1 MRLIVLAVCCVLLIG
16 CAVFGQSDRGTI
28 TGTIGDPAG
37 AMVPNASIEAKNSE
51 TGALYRVSST
61 STGNYTLPQLPA
73 GNYQL
78 SVTASGFKQYLQTGI
93 TVLVAQAL
101 RIDVRLEVGAITE
114 TVTVNADA
122 TLLRTESGELS
133 HNVTTERI
141 DSLPLM
147 MVGSGIRNP
156 YNVVQVMPGGSQIS
170 GTVRVNGSPGNT
182 QTTRIEGQD
191 STQGLMSNSP
201 TMGQTGVDAVEEFA
215 VQTSN
220 FAAEYGQVGGGLF
233 NLTMKSGTNTL
244 HGSAYEYMRN
254 EALNAQQPYV
264 NKKSRER
271 RHDFGFTI
279 GGPVAIPK
287 VYNGHD
293 KTFFFWSFEQNRV
306 KNIVATTSYTVPTL
320 AFRDG
325 DFRSLL
331 TGKQLGIDPL
341 KRPIME
347 GTIYDPK
354 TARSVDGQ
362 IVTDPF
368 LNNIIPKDRW
378 DPVAA
383 KYQTF
388 ISLPTN
394 NAVPTSNYT
403 PNYRTK
409 SSTTIMTLKM
419 DHMLSAKMK
428 ISGFWSLNS
437 AWSPGGDGFIPPVS
451 TVRSMS
457 QFTNTGRLNFD
468 YTITPTMVFHFG
480 AGLLLL
486 KFDDDPPSKGYDS
499 FKELGLVT
507 YAKIPPAFYGLN
519 NAQGGLYIGGGNFS
533 SSGPNANQHQ
543 SNIKPTSNANFTWA
557 RNNHT
562 YKIGA
567 ELIIEGFPSTNYTPA
582 NGFFTFNAAQTALPY
597 LNTTSP
603 SGGSIGHPY
612 ASFLLGA
619 VNDGE
624 TGLPSAFRI
633 GRSNWGLY
641 VQDTWKITRR
651 LTLDYGLRW
660 DYQPYLKES
669 YGRIPGL
676 GLTTPNPAAGNLPG
690 AVVFEGYGPG
700 RMNGRFADDYP
711 YAIGPRLGLAYQ
723 ITPKTVLRA
732 GWGISYG
739 KTSNLEMWTLRF
751 GSDVRYGPASSYG
764 SAITYLKDGAPIV
777 PVWPDFNPGQAPTN
791 VGSSPF
797 ITAVDHNAGRPPRM
811 NMWSI
816 GLQREL
822 SKNLAAEISYVGN
835 RGVWWPSSALLDI
848 NRLTPAILAKNGLDI
863 SKQADRDLMN
873 SRLDSPTAINRGFKA
888 PYAGYPLGVTV
899 GQSLR
904 PYPQFGGINF
914 LWAPLGNTWYD
925 SMQVKLTKRYSYNF
939 DLTGAFTFQKEMQI
953 GAESFGTEIAAVSP
967 SVNNLNNLASNKY
980 LSGFSQPF
988 RFVVAANYTVPRLKA
1003 NKYLSYVLRDWT
1015 WGGVLQYQSG
1025 MPIKVPAAQN
1035 NLASLLQLCSQVSNY
1050 GGCNGSTYPGASSAS
1065 FANRVQGEPLFLK
1078 DLNSK
1083 FDPNKEFAL
1092 NPKAWSQ
1099 PAAGEFGTSTAYYS
1113 DYRYARRPSEN
1124 MSLGRI
1130 FRFRE
1135 GMNLQLRIEMN
1146 NVFNRIYRSNP
1157 TATNALQT
1165 QIKNNAG
1172 KPTSGFGYINTA
1184 AVASAARNGQ
1194 LVARFSF

>member
-1 MRLIVLAVCCVLLIG
+1 MRLILLSAVCLLLIAG
-16 CAVFGQSDRGTI
+16 LASAQSSQGTI
-28 TGTIGDPAG
+28 TGTLADPAG
-37 AMVPNASIEAKNSE
+37 AVVPNAPIEAKNTE
-51 TGALYRVSST
+51 TGALYQVSST
-61 STGNYTLPQLPA
+61 STGNYTLAQLPP
-73 GNYQL
+73 GIYQL
-78 SVTASGFKQYLQTGI
+78 TVTVSGFKQYIRTGV
-93 TVLVAQAL
+93 TVLAAATL
-101 RIDVRLEVGAITE
+101 RIDIPLEVGAITD
-114 TVTVNADA
+114 TVQVNADA
-122 TLLRTESGELS
+122 TLLKTESGELS
-133 HNVTTERI
+133 HNVTTDRVV
-141 DSLPLM
+141 SLPLM

-156 YNVVQVMPGGSQIS
+156 YNVIQMMPGGSQIS

-191 STQGLMSNSP
+191 STQGMMSNS
-201 TMGQTGVDAVEEFA
+201 TSMGQTGVDAVEEFA

-233 NLTMKSGTNTL
+233 NLTMKSGTNAF

-254 EALNAQQPYV
+254 EAFNASQPYV
-264 NKKSRER
+264 NRKSRER
-271 RHDFGFTI
+271 RHDYGFTF
-279 GGPVAIPK
+279 GGPLDIPK

-293 KTFFFWSFEQNRV
+293 KTFFFWSYEQNRV
-306 KNIVATTSYTVPTL
+306 KNNITTTSYTVPTL
-320 AFRDG
+320 AFREG

-331 TGKQLGIDPL
+331 TKKNLGTDPL
-341 KRPIME
+341 GRPIME
-347 GTIYDPK
+347 GTIYDLS
-354 TARSVDGQ
+354 TARTVDGKL
-362 IVTDPF
+362 VTDPF
-368 LNNIIPKDRW
+368 PNNMIPKERW

-383 KYQTF
+383 EYQTF
-388 ISLPTN
+388 IPPPTN
-394 NAVPTSNYT
+394 TVLPTSNYT
-403 PNYRTK
+403 PNYQTR
-409 SSTTIMTLKM
+409 SSTTIMTLKV
-419 DHMLSAKMK
+419 DHMLSSKMK

-437 AWSPGGDGFIPPVS
+437 AWSPGGDGFVPPVS

-468 YTITPTMVFHFG
+468 YTITPTMIFHFG
-480 AGLLLL
+480 AGLLYLQ
-486 KFDDDPPSKGYDS
+486 FDDDPPATGYDS
-499 FKELGLVT
+499 YKELGLVT
-507 YAKIPPAFYGLN
+507 YAKIPPAFYGMN
-519 NAQGGLYIGGGNFS
+519 NAQGGLYIGGGGFT

-543 SNIKPTSNANFTWA
+543 VNMKPTANASFLWA

-567 ELIIEGFPSTNYTPA
+567 ELIVEGFPSTNYTPA
-582 NGFFTFNAAQTALPY
+582 NGFFTFNAAQTGLPY

-603 SGGSIGHPY
+603 AGGSIGHPY

-624 TGLPSAFRI
+624 TGLISAFRI
-633 GRSNWGLY
+633 GRANWALY
-641 VQDTWKITRR
+641 VQDTWKITRK

-669 YGRIPGL
+669 YGRIPGF
-676 GLTTPNPAAGNLPG
+676 GTTTPNPAAGNLPG
-690 AVVFEGYGPG
+690 AVIFEGYGEG
-700 RMNGRFADDYP
+700 RINGNFAEDYP

-723 ITPKTVLRA
+723 IAPKTVLRA
-732 GWGISYG
+732 GWGLSYG

-751 GSDVRYGPASSYG
+751 GSDVRYGPAASYG
-764 SAITYLKDGAPIV
+764 SPVTYLKDGAPIV
-777 PVWPDFNPGQAPTN
+777 PVWPDYNPGQAPTN
-791 VGSSPF
+791 VAASPF
-797 ITAVDHNAGRPPRM
+797 LTGVDRNAGRPPRM
-811 NMWSI
+811 NMWSV

-822 SKNLAAEISYVGN
+822 SKNLAVEISYVGN
-835 RGVWWPSSALLDI
+835 RGVWWPSSALLDA
-848 NRLTPAILAKNGLDI
+848 NRLTPAILAKNGLDV
-863 SKQADRDLMN
+863 SKQADRDVLNATLN
-873 SRLDSPTAINRGFKA
+873 SPLAINRGFKA
-888 PYAGYPLGVTV
+888 PYAGYPLGATV

-904 PYPQFGGINF
+904 PYPQFGGLNF

-925 SMQVKLTKRYSYNF
+925 SMQIKMTKRYSYNF

-967 SVNNLNNLASNKY
+967 SVNDLNNLSSNKY

-988 RFVVAANYTVPRLKA
+988 RLIIAANYTVPKLNV
-1003 NKYLSYVLRDWT
+1003 NKFLSWAIRDWT
-1015 WGGVLQYQSG
+1015 FGAVLQYQSG
-1025 MPIKVPAAQN
+1025 QPIKVPAAQN

-1065 FANRVQGEPLFLK
+1065 FANRVPGQPLFLQ
-1078 DLNSK
+1078 DLNSS

-1099 PAAGEFGTSTAYYS
+1099 PEPGQFGMSTAYYN
-1113 DYRYARRPSEN
+1113 DYRFRRRPSEN

-1135 GMNLQLRIEMN
+1135 QRSLQLRIELS
-1146 NVFNRIYRSNP
+1146 NVFNRVHMSNP

-1165 QIKNNAG
+1165 QIKNSAG

-1184 AVASAARNGQ
+1184 AVASPARNGQ